1 MGACCSKADGTIT
14 STPTPPELKIK
25 PNPQQPEK
33 KKTTAVAIV
42 ASPTEQRP
50 LNKDVFVA
58 VDRHPDQVVR
68 KSIDRKKN
76 PNSGTDI
83 DISVPATTNSAGS
96 GSVVGATVRTSSCT
110 KEEVDAILIQCGRLS
125 RSSSGV
131 KPAGGETPARGRRSP
146 ATTNPR
152 VPLSE
157 IDTNAKPNG
166 EKTMN
171 NKPNNVKNSLAKET
185 QMVDDTKTNQ
195 IVSRT
200 RSLRLSRDLDI
211 NPNPNPPSYAS
222 LLLEDIQNFHQK
234 IPNGDDLMEA
244 SLHKY
249 VTVRRG
255 GEADTDDKESSG
267 SNSFA
272 GSQQLSWM
280 SSSWEPNSGDSTD
293 CWTSKSRSDAGDMGV
308 ERNGE
313 YSRNGI
319 GRGRVGVHGR
329 SAYSLPNNAAVDSM

>member
-1 MGACCSKADGTIT
+1 MGACCSKTDGTIT

-25 PNPQQPEK
+25 PNPEQPEK
-33 KKTTAVAIV
+33 KATAVAIV
-42 ASPTEQRP
+42 ASPTEQQP

-58 VDRHPDQVVR
+58 IDRHPDQEAR

-76 PNSGTDI
+76 PKSGTNT
-83 DISVPATTNSAGS
+83 DISVPATANSAGA
-96 GSVVGATVRTSSCT
+96 GGVVGATVRTSSCT

-131 KPAGGETPARGRRSP
+131 KPAVGETPARGW
-146 ATTNPR
+146 
-152 VPLSE
+152 
-157 IDTNAKPNG
+157 
-166 EKTMN
+166 
-171 NKPNNVKNSLAKET
+171 SLAKET
-185 QMVDDTKTNQ
+185 QMLDDTKTNQ

-200 RSLRLSRDLDI
+200 RSSQLSRDLDI

-234 IPNGDDLMEA
+234 IPNGDDQMEA

-255 GEADTDDKESSG
+255 GDVDTEDKESSG

-293 CWTSKSRSDAGDMGV
+293 CWTSKSRSDAGDVGV
-308 ERNGE
+308 ERSGE
-313 YSRNGI
+313 YPRNGI
-319 GRGRVGVHGR
+319 GRERVGVHGR
-329 SAYSLPNNAAVDSM
+329 SAYSLPNDAAVDSM